1 MFQSSTNRNKKPIN
15 HRNPYK
21 TLSQRA
27 NPSSHWSNLPANMPP
42 KRPDPS
48 SHWRNPPA
56 QNLPSDPKYP
66 AGGRI
71 LPSKIRSAT
80 QNIQSLEETGQST
93 AFQQTNLSSHWK
105 NHPAY
110 RPLSILILPTSGG
123 IGTQKAIHHS
133 SQENCTRL
141 SGSRPRWVRGR
152 SSFRRQAIHRRN
164 RWEAYASNAAECR
177 PWPPSFASRTPA
189 YSPNCQF
196 PAAASKR
203 NSNNAPTRISVDSRN
218 SRATDDPH

>member
-1 MFQSSTNRNKKPIN
+1 MPRSAQCLPISFDFRPKFPATGTIHPPNRIPAGKNFQSVEESSRYKPL
-15 HRNPYK
+15 HRPK
-21 TLSQRA
+21 T
-27 NPSSHWSNLPANMPP
+27 
-42 KRPDPS
+42 
-48 SHWRNPPA
+48 
-56 QNLPSDPKYP
+56 
-66 AGGRI
+66 
-71 LPSKIRSAT
+71 
-80 QNIQSLEETGQST
+80 
-93 AFQQTNLSSHWK
+93 SSHWK

-189 YSPNCQF
+189 YSPNCHF